1 MTNSKTDIVK
11 VLDCETANPIIDE
24 AKLKSVH
31 DSMDIN
37 ELDKSCRKVLLLYP
51 QYPNSFWSF
60 KNTLKLI
67 GKRAAYPP
75 FGLLTVAAML
85 PNSWEK
91 KLIDMNV
98 DKLKDKDIA
107 WADIVFISA
116 MLVQKESVKEVI
128 KRVKNSGKPIVA
140 GGPLFTTGWEEFTKD
155 VNHLILGEAEENL
168 YEFLSD
174 LNSGKAKN
182 IYEVK
187 NFPDIR
193 KSVIPKWDLINK
205 KYYNAMCLQ
214 ISRGCPFNCEFCDVV
229 RLNGRLPRVKTK
241 TQVINELEALYQC
254 GWRGGVFFVD
264 DNFIGNKVEL
274 EKEILPAIIE
284 WQKKRHQPFLF
295 NTQVSI
301 DLADKPQLI
310 KLMVKAG
317 VATLFIGIESPD
329 DKSLE
334 ECSKFQ
340 NKNRD
345 LYSSVKKLQ
354 NAGFEIQGGFIVGF
368 DNDKPSIFK
377 NQIEFIQ
384 KSGIV
389 VAMVGLL
396 SALPKTKLYQRLE
409 SAGRLVTESSGDN
422 TDMDLNF
429 KPKMDKKI
437 LMDGYKNITKT
448 IYSPKEYYQRIKT
461 FLKEFKPPF
470 RKSPNSWIYNIKAL
484 FSSLWLSGVRYE
496 GQRYYWALLLW
507 SLFRRPSAIPY
518 IIGSS
523 IMEIHYNKLYL
534 QGNK

>member
-1 MTNSKTDIVK
+1 MKNVKIGIDKALDCGTAYPITDEVSIKSSGISSETNKIDQSRKK
-11 VLDCETANPIIDE
+11 VLM
-24 AKLKSVH
+24 V
-31 DSMDIN
+31 
-37 ELDKSCRKVLLLYP
+37 YP
-51 QYPNSFWSF
+51 QYPNSFWTF
-60 KNTLKLI
+60 KNTLKMI

-75 FGLLTVAAML
+75 FGLLTVASML
-85 PNSWEK
+85 PLQWEK

-98 DKLKDKDIA
+98 GRLKDEDIA

-116 MLVQKESVKEVI
+116 MIVQKESVWEVI
-128 KRVKNSGKPIVA
+128 KRIKNLGKPIVA
-140 GGPLFTTGWEEFTKD
+140 GGPLFTTGWEEFTSD
-155 VNHLILGEAEENL
+155 VDYLVLGEAEKNL

-174 LNSGKAKN
+174 LDDGKAKN

-187 NFPDIR
+187 KFPDIR
-193 KSVIPKWDLINK
+193 KSTIPEWNLINK
-205 KYYNAMCLQ
+205 KYYNSMCLQ

-241 TQVINELEALYQC
+241 EQVIDELEELYKW

-310 KLMVKAG
+310 KLMVKACIK
-317 VATLFIGIESPD
+317 TLFIGIESPD

-345 LYSSVKKLQ
+345 LVSSIKKLQ

-368 DNDKPSIFK
+368 DNDKPSIFQ

-389 VAMVGLL
+389 TAMVGLL
-396 SALPKTKLYQRLE
+396 TALPKTKLYQRLKD
-409 SAGRLVTESSGDN
+409 ADRLVNESSGSN
-422 TDMDLNF
+422 TSSDINF
-429 KPKMDKKI
+429 KPKMDKNI
-437 LMDGYKNITKT
+437 LIEGYKNIMKT
-448 IYSPKEYYQRIKT
+448 IYSPEDYYQRVKT
-461 FLKEFKPPF
+461 FLKEFKPPL
-470 RKSPNSWIYNIKAL
+470 RKAPTFGIYHIKAL

-507 SLFRRPSAIPY
+507 SLFRRPSSIPY
-518 IIGSS
+518 VIESS
-523 IMEIHYNKLYL
+523 IMGIHLNKLYS
-534 QGNK
+534 K

>member
-1 MTNSKTDIVK
+1 MKNLKNDIVK
-11 VLDCETANPIIDE
+11 ILDCETAIPITAE
-24 AKLKSVH
+24 AILKPS
-31 DSMDIN
+31 DINMDIN
-37 ELDKSCRKVLLLYP
+37 KLDMSGRKVLLLYP

-85 PNSWEK
+85 PSRWEK

-98 DKLKDKDIA
+98 DKLRDEDIA
-107 WADIVFISA
+107 WADIIFISA
-116 MLVQKESVKEVI
+116 MLVQKESAWEVI
-128 KRVKNSGKPIVA
+128 KRVKTSGKPIVA
-140 GGPLFTTGWEEFTKD
+140 GGPLFTTGWEEFAGD
-155 VNHLILGEAEENL
+155 VDHLVLGEAEENL

-182 IYEVK
+182 IYEVTK
-187 NFPDIR
+187 FPDIH
-193 KSVIPKWDLINK
+193 KSVTPQWNLINK
-205 KYYNAMCLQ
+205 KYYNSMCLQ
-214 ISRGCPFNCEFCDVV
+214 ISRGCPFNCEFCDIV

-241 TQVINELEALYQC
+241 AQVINELEALYNW

-274 EKEILPAIIE
+274 EKEILPAIID
-284 WQKKRHQPFLF
+284 WQRKRHQPFLF

-301 DLADKPQLI
+301 DLADKPELI
-310 KLMVKAG
+310 KLMVEAG
-317 VATLFIGIESPD
+317 VTTLFIGIESPD

-345 LYSSVKKLQ
+345 LVSSIKKLQ

-389 VAMVGLL
+389 TAMVGLL
-396 SALPKTKLYQRLE
+396 SALPKTKLYQRLKDT
-409 SAGRLVTESSGDN
+409 GRLVNESSGSN

-429 KPKMDKKI
+429 KPKMDKNI
-437 LMDGYKNITKT
+437 LIEGYKNITST
-448 IYSPKEYYQRIKT
+448 IYSPKEYYQRVKT

-470 RKSPNSWIYNIKAL
+470 RKTPNFGMYHIRAL
-484 FSSLWLSGVRYE
+484 FSSLWLSGVKYE

-507 SLFRRPSAIPY
+507 SLFRRPSGIPY

-523 IMEIHYNKLYL
+523 IMGLHYSKLYL
-534 QGNK
+534 KSIK